1 MKTLSQH
8 LLPVLALALLA
19 SCAAPSPVSGSAQFA
34 VSIPQALSVNDVTR
48 VLVTVSASDMASL
61 SVELAKSSGSWG
73 GLIGNI
79 PAKPNRSFLAQA
91 FDASGTLRFRGQTSG
106 VSISPNQTTAVALTL
121 QEISSPPPYGN
132 EAPVIDALVASSTS
146 VLTGAAISLTA
157 TVHDPNPGDS
167 LSLAWT
173 ASGGSF
179 SEPSAASTSWTAPSS
194 TGVQTLTLTVTD
206 SQGAAVSVS
215 LSVNVVS
222 GASTGNAALTISFNL
237 WPTVSKVSA
246 SLNLLDAGQSTSVS
260 ATASDADGDA
270 LSYQW
275 TSSCPGTWANASSS
289 AASFVPSSIPADACN
304 NCQLTVTIQ
313 DGRGG
318 QTTGSLSL
326 CVASSSTQRFPPR
339 FTHFYQSA
347 LSASSGQTVT
357 FEVNALDPQSSA
369 LTFAW
374 STAAGSLGAP
384 SHGASSS
391 RVTWTA
397 PSCNPVGTTSV
408 ITATVTNAFQ
418 LSASQ
423 GFSLPGLPAC
433 VPGWSGTGSMA
444 TVRNNHAM
452 TRMANGKVL
461 VTGGRFGGG
470 STDYLAS
477 AEVYNP
483 DTGTWSKTAPM
494 AAPRFQHTSTLMANG
509 KVLVTGG
516 RGTGY
521 LATAEVY
528 DSTSGTWSAA
538 SPMLSSRL
546 LHTAT
551 LLSNGKVLVAGGY
564 SGSAYTPIAEVYDPD
579 TNTWSATSS
588 MVSPRYSHTATLLPN
603 GKVLIAG
610 GYNGGYMGTAEVY
623 DPASGTWSATGPMT
637 TPRGAPTATLLPNGK
652 VLVTGGIRTSSDYLE
667 SAELYNPASG
677 TWSATTSMA
686 SLRSSHTATLL
697 PNGKVLVVG
706 GQSGAGGILSSAA
719 VYAPDTAT
727 WSAAGTMGSARQDH
741 TAVLLLNGTVLVTGG
756 YHSSVGYLATSAVY
770 VP

>member
-1 MKTLSQH
+1 MKTLSTH
-8 LLPVLALALLA
+8 LLSVLALALLA
-19 SCAAPSPVSGSAQFA
+19 SCAAPSPDSGSVQFA
-34 VSIPQALSVNDVTR
+34 VSVPQALSANDVTR

-73 GLIGNI
+73 GLIGNL
-79 PAKPNRSFLAQA
+79 PAGPDRSFLAQA
-91 FDASGTLRFRGQTSG
+91 FDASGTLRFQGQTSG

-121 QEISSPPPYGN
+121 QEVSPPPPYGN

-157 TVHDPNPGDS
+157 TVHDPNPGDT
-167 LSLAWT
+167 LTLAWT

-215 LSVNVVS
+215 LAVNVVS

-237 WPTVSKVSA
+237 WPSVSKVSS
-246 SLNLLDAGQSTSVS
+246 SLNLLDVGQSTSVS
-260 ATASDADGDA
+260 ALASDADGDA

-275 TSSCPGTWANASSS
+275 ASSCPGTWTQASSS
-289 AASFVPSSIPADACN
+289 TASFVPSSIPAGACN
-304 NCQLTVTIQ
+304 NCQLTVTVQ

-318 QTTGSLSL
+318 QTTGSLAL
-326 CVASSSTQRFPPR
+326 CVASSATQRFPPR

-347 LSASSGQTVT
+347 LSASPGQTVT
-357 FEVNALDPQSSA
+357 FDVNALDPQSSA

-384 SHGASSS
+384 THGASSS

-397 PSCNPVGTTSV
+397 PSCNPVGTPSV

-418 LSASQ
+418 RSASQ
-423 GFSLPGLPAC
+423 SFSLPGLPAC

-444 TVRNNHAM
+444 TVRFNHAM
-452 TRMANGKVL
+452 
-461 VTGGRFGGG
+461 
-470 STDYLAS
+470 
-477 AEVYNP
+477 
-483 DTGTWSKTAPM
+483 
-494 AAPRFQHTSTLMANG
+494 TLMANG

-516 RGTGY
+516 RGSGGSNDY
-521 LATAEVY
+521 LASAEVYDPDTGTWSETAPMAAPRIQHTSTLLPNGKILVTGGRGANYLETAEVY
-528 DSTSGTWSAA
+528 DPTVGTWSAA

-551 LLSNGKVLVAGGY
+551 LLPNGKVLIAAGASSTA
-564 SGSAYTPIAEVYDPD
+564 SGPAAEVYDPN
-579 TNTWSATSS
+579 TNTWSATSP
-588 MVSPRYSHTATLLPN
+588 MVSRRYSHTATLLPN
-603 GKVLIAG
+603 GTVLIAG
-610 GYNGGYMGTAEVY
+610 GYNGSYMRTAELY
-623 DPASGTWSATGPMT
+623 DPASGTWSATGSMT
-637 TPRGAPTATLLPNGK
+637 NNRGNPTATLLPNGK
-652 VLVTGGIRTSSDYLE
+652 VLVTGGIRTSGDYLA

-677 TWSATTSMA
+677 TWSATLSMA
-686 SLRSSHTATLL
+686 SIRASHTATPLL
-697 PNGKVLVVG
+697 NGKVLVVG
-706 GQSGAGGILSSAA
+706 GHNGTGGILSSAV

-727 WSAAGTMGSARQDH
+727 WSAAGTMGSTRQGH

-756 YHSSVGYLATSAVY
+756 YNGSVGYQATSAVY